1 MWMRRRS
8 APASW
13 RRRNAGI
20 EAVIRPHYRRAVNA
34 TGIILH
40 TGLGRAVL
48 SAKAIE
54 QIQQTLQSYSLLQV
68 DRAHRQA
75 VPAR

>member
-1 MWMRRRS
+1 MDEAAIRARIVAAAKRRL
-8 APASW
+8 
-13 RRRNAGI
+13 
-20 EAVIRPHYRRAVNA
+20 EAVMRPHYRRAVNA

-48 SAKAIE
+48 SARAIE
-54 QIQQTLQSYSLLQV
+54 QIQATLQGYSLLQV